1 MIEVSLSKAV
11 KNFGF
16 KKILDDFNF
25 EVNTNEKVALIGPNG
40 TGKSTILK
48 IINKEEE
55 LDEGILSI
63 RKGATIGYLPQ
74 IPPILEGFTVKK
86 VLTRGFEN
94 LEKLEEKLKSL
105 ELKMSNEQDS
115 QKLEKLCTTYC
126 NVQQKYESLGGYEKN
141 TKLKK
146 ICAGFKIKDEMLE
159 RQFNSLS
166 GGEKTICYLASLMVA
181 SPSILI
187 LDEPTNHLD
196 IETLE
201 WFEEYLKN
209 YNGTVII
216 VSHDRYFL
224 DRVVNKII
232 LVENGKAEYF
242 YGNYSYYLEENEKR
256 LMIEFENYKNQQKM
270 IEAMKNK
277 IKRLQEFGRLAGQS
291 GGEMFFKRAASI
303 QKRLDKIEVLNK
315 PEDKKELPLDFQI
328 EKRSGNDVLT
338 TNKFS
343 LTIGDRPLI
352 EKANLDIHYQ
362 ERVALM
368 GKNGSGKSTFIK
380 YLLGLNDRVST
391 EGILKVG
398 SNVKFGYI
406 PQEINFE
413 DPHKTV
419 LQIARESFIG
429 DETHLRASL
438 AKFLFCGDNVFKQ
451 ASKLSG
457 GEKVRLKLFEL
468 IQKKA
473 NFLILDEPT
482 NHIDISTREMLEEA
496 LLEYDGT
503 LLFISHDR
511 YFINRLANR
520 IIFIENKTFKSYVG
534 NYDYYKECIKKG
546 ISK

>member
-16 KKILDDFNF
+16 KKILNDFNL
-25 EVNTNEKVALIGPNG
+25 EVNTNEKIALIGPNG
-40 TGKSTILK
+40 TGKSTVLK

-63 RKGATIGYLPQ
+63 RKDATIGYLPQ
-74 IPPILEGFTVKK
+74 IPPVLENFTVKK

-94 LEKLEEKLKSL
+94 LDKLEEKLKSL
-105 ELKMSNEQDS
+105 ETKMSNEEDS
-115 QKLEKLCTTYC
+115 TKLEKLCTKYC
-126 NVQQKYESLGGYEKN
+126 NVQQEYEALGGYEKN

-146 ICAGFKIKDEMLE
+146 ICAGFKIKDEMLDRE
-159 RQFNSLS
+159 FNSLS
-166 GGEKTICYLASLMVA
+166 GGEKTICYLASLMVS

-209 YNGTVII
+209 YNGTVIM

-224 DRVVNKII
+224 DKVVNKIVLI
-232 LVENGKAEYF
+232 ENGKAEYF

-270 IEAMKNK
+270 IDAMKAK
-277 IKRLQEFGRLAGQS
+277 IKKLQDFGRLAGDT

-315 PEDKKELPLDFQI
+315 PEEKKELPLDFKI
-328 EKRSGNDVLT
+328 EKRSGNDVLVVS
-338 TNKFS
+338 KFS
-343 LTIGDRPLI
+343 LFIGDRLLLD
-352 EKANLDIHYQ
+352 KANLDLHYQ

-368 GKNGSGKSTFIK
+368 GKNGTGKSTFIK
-380 YLLGLNDRVST
+380 YLLGLNDSAKG

-406 PQEINFE
+406 PQEINF
-413 DPHKTV
+413 DNPNKTV
-419 LQIARESFIG
+419 LEVARECFIG

-438 AKFLFCGDNVFKQ
+438 SKFLFCGDNVFKQ
-451 ASKLSG
+451 VSRLSG

-520 IIFIENKTFKSYVG
+520 IVFIENNKFNSYIG
-534 NYDYYKECIKKG
+534 NYDYYRECIRKD